1 MRMQK
6 KESSDALFKLSCLSI
21 WAVLLI
27 LFRIKLNTGNPVWR
41 QKKENCTIPCC
52 DEGSPSN
59 TVARI
64 FPPNGYPYPCLKY
77 FRLKIGGIGGY
88 YVPPLYR
95 QSATLTPD
103 NFTHKGK
110 QGFLGSKWTKG
121 LNKTITLDYPALLVV
136 IWHTLC
142 FVSTYA
148 YNRDPLFQF
157 HGRLLL
163 IWKTCETWLDLDW
176 PIN

>member
-1 MRMQK
+1 MKFIIFTHLNIFAEQSELKTELIFKSDKMRMQK
-6 KESSDALFKLSCLSI
+6 KKESNDALFKLSCLSI
-21 WAVLLI
+21 CAVLLI
-27 LFRIKLNTGNPVWR
+27 LFRIKLSAGNPVWR

-64 FPPNGYPYPCLKY
+64 FSAKWVPLPLS
-77 FRLKIGGIGGY
+77 KIFSAEKLAELWGY

-110 QGFLGSKWTKG
+110 QGFLGSKWTNG
-121 LNKTITLDYPALLVV
+121 FHYPLYGKNPPHIIRRASWGNQYK
-136 IWHTLC
+136 I
-142 FVSTYA
+142 
-148 YNRDPLFQF
+148 
-157 HGRLLL
+157 
-163 IWKTCETWLDLDW
+163 
-176 PIN
+176 

>member
-41 QKKENCTIPCC
+41 QKKENCAIPCC

-59 TVARI
+59 IVARN

-121 LNKTITLDYPALLVV
+121 LNGEKRGGGYVFFTPFTEKIRYISIIIRRASIQNIKQL
-136 IWHTLC
+136 H
-142 FVSTYA
+142 
-148 YNRDPLFQF
+148 
-157 HGRLLL
+157 
-163 IWKTCETWLDLDW
+163 
-176 PIN
+176 